1 MEGKVAFQKLAALC
15 AKGEHCQQEMLEKMR
30 HWGVDEEEQAEVMA
44 RLIGERYVNDERFA
58 RAFVH
63 DKLVY
68 NQWGRRK
75 IKQALWLKR
84 IDKDIAATVLDEID
98 DEDYIAVLRPMLR
111 QKRKSTTG
119 RNDYERNLKLIKWA
133 MGRGFTIDIIRQC
146 METDIDMDF
155 EE

>member
-15 AKGEHCQQEMLEKMR
+15 AKGEHCQQEMLEKMQR
-30 HWGVDEEEQAEVMA
+30 WGVDEEEQAEVMA
-44 RLIGERYVNDERFA
+44 RLVSERYVDDERFA

-63 DKLVY
+63 DKLAY

-75 IKQALWLKR
+75 IEQALWLKH
-84 IDKDIAATVLDEID
+84 IDKDIIGTVLDETD
-98 DEDYIAVLRPMLR
+98 DEAYIEVLRPMLR

-119 RNDYERNLKLIKWA
+119 RNEYERNLKLIKWA

>member
-44 RLIGERYVNDERFA
+44 RLVSERYVNDERFA

-68 NQWGRRK
+68 DQWGRRK
-75 IKQALWLKR
+75 IEQALWLKR

>member
-75 IKQALWLKR
+75 IEQALWLKR

>member
-75 IKQALWLKR
+75 IEQALWLKH
-84 IDKDIAATVLDEID
+84 IDKDIIGTVLDETD
-98 DEDYIAVLRPMLR
+98 DEAYIEVLRPMLR

-119 RNDYERNLKLIKWA
+119 RNEYERNLKLIKWA

>member
-68 NQWGRRK
+68 NQSGRRK
-75 IKQALWLKR
+75 IEQALWLKR